1 MLNHPDLKC
10 YLSDKKS
17 ATQIETIRKLKM
29 YKKPLQA
36 RAVETEK
43 RFLDALNVLLEKKCM
58 SQLSIDEIAETAGLE
73 RGAFL
78 KRFGSKKQ
86 ALMVLWERYSERV
99 SVTEEIC
106 KGELPTFEDA
116 IEACAYIS
124 KQIEMLQTTN
134 FSVNRAMHEDFLEK
148 LNINSET
155 KKIFM
160 ACVNLMR
167 LVQRRFL
174 ENKSFSD
181 QGAFA
186 AAQLIITIN
195 YNYVLRAMPGFL
207 VNEDDRHR
215 LIGEIVA
222 MSLKR

>member
-1 MLNHPDLKC
+1 
-10 YLSDKKS
+10 
-17 ATQIETIRKLKM
+17 M
-29 YKKPLQA
+29 YTRPLQA
-36 RAVETEK
+36 RAIDTER
-43 RFLDALNVLLEKKCM
+43 RFLDALNMLLENKCL
-58 SQLSIDEIAETAGLE
+58 SQISIDEIAETAGLE

-86 ALMVLWERYSERV
+86 ALFILWERYIERAFA
-99 SVTEEIC
+99 TAEML
-106 KGELPTFEDA
+106 KAELPTFTNA
-116 IEACAYIS
+116 MEACAYIS
-124 KQIEMLQTTN
+124 KHIETIQTTD

-148 LNINSET
+148 LNVNSET

-167 LVQRRFL
+167 LVQGQFL
-174 ENKSFSD
+174 EAKSFSD

-186 AAQLIITIN
+186 AAQLIITLN
-195 YNYVLRAMPGFL
+195 YNYVLRAMPGFI
-207 VNEDDRHR
+207 VNDNDRHR

>member
-1 MLNHPDLKC
+1 
-10 YLSDKKS
+10 
-17 ATQIETIRKLKM
+17 M

-36 RAVETEK
+36 RAIETER
-43 RFLDALNVLLEKKCM
+43 RFLDALNILLKNKCLT
-58 SQLSIDEIAETAGLE
+58 QLSIDEIAETAGLE

-86 ALMVLWERYSERV
+86 ALKILWDRYSERAFA
-99 SVTEEIC
+99 TEEMI
-106 KGELPTFEDA
+106 KAELPTFTNA
-116 IEACAYIS
+116 MEACTYIS
-124 KQIEMLQTTN
+124 KQIEMIQKN
-134 FSVNRAMHEDFLEK
+134 DFSVNRAMNEDFLEK
-148 LNINSET
+148 LNVNSET

-174 ENKSFSD
+174 EHKSFSD

-195 YNYVLRAMPGFL
+195 YNYVLRAMPGL
-207 VNEDDRHR
+207 TVDHDDRHR

>member
-1 MLNHPDLKC
+1 
-10 YLSDKKS
+10 
-17 ATQIETIRKLKM
+17 M
-29 YKKPLQA
+29 YKIPLQA
-36 RAVETEK
+36 RAIETET
-43 RFLDALNVLLEKKCM
+43 RFLDALNILLKNKCLT
-58 SQLSIDEIAETAGLE
+58 QLSIDEIAETAGLE

-86 ALMVLWERYSERV
+86 ALLILWGRYSLRAFATAER
-99 SVTEEIC
+99 C
-106 KGELPTFEDA
+106 KRELPTFTNA

-124 KQIEMLQTTN
+124 KQIEKTQTSD

-148 LNINSET
+148 LNVNSET

-160 ACVNLMR
+160 SCVNVMR

-174 ENKSFSD
+174 EAKSFSD

-195 YNYVLRAMPGFL
+195 YNYVLRAMPGL
-207 VNEDDRHR
+207 TVDDDDRHR
-215 LIGEIVA
+215 LIGEIIA